1 MDWLSLCVCGTKRN
15 DGKIKKDGKR
25 KKGKKSKNNFKR
37 KGSCQA
43 PPFIVEEFLRQSQD
57 EQPKETAEK
66 EWMNGEIINCFDNRG
81 KDQISSTDQTSPSK
95 VNGSPPCRIDDHGN
109 FEESPGSSEKN
120 ASESARESRGVDY
133 YYDDEV
139 LHSRSASSI
148 ADEDERQIKDTLDEK
163 EHDEAT
169 DLDEF
174 VPRAVSIGELED
186 SSWTLEIADRQ
197 DAAPKHSIDRK
208 CGERISSR
216 INFSDEKHVKSKA
229 RPAPRKGTRNTLP
242 PIKGRARVEALDNE
256 EVQTRG
262 ETNRFGFKR
271 TVASHGN
278 EIRRKLNSCSFE
290 VRPFEDEEQGRKVK
304 TPRGEGSMIPRL
316 ASPMRREVNSL
327 KNDNDKSEIVQ
338 NGRVHSA
345 VVSGINLE
353 QHTVTVEWFERGET
367 KGKEVE
373 IDAILAL
380 NRDLNQKM
388 GPRVGSDSICALP
401 QVMNNH
407 MLASSRARHSTR
419 PSIPVKAG
427 SNRQFQVSR
436 QTGRPTN
443 IMSST
448 TSVNGHESVSGL
460 TGRRELENIPPT
472 PTTTVTQCLMTP
484 VQNRQ
489 QKQAQQQ
496 QQLQQQ
502 QQTQVENG
510 RGRRSNVVKE
520 VEKLKKNREERRQR
534 QAELKEEKEALMNL
548 DPGNPNWEFLAMI
561 REYQNSIE
569 FRPLRETDAVE
580 DHQIT
585 VCVRKRPLNKKE
597 HARKEIDVISVPSKD
612 QMVVHEPKSKVDL
625 TKYLEN
631 QIFRFD
637 YAFDETCNNEIV
649 YKYTAKPLVQTIF
662 EGGMATCFAYG
673 QTGSGKTHT
682 MGGDFNGKTQDCKKG
697 IYAMVAK
704 DVFKCLKLAKYRPL
718 NLVIS
723 ASFFEIYSGKVFDL
737 LADKEKL
744 RVLEDGKQQ
753 VQIVGLTEKVVE
765 TCDEVLKLIQ
775 HGNSARTSGQ
785 TSANSNSSRSHAVF
799 QIIARIPGT
808 HKVHGK
814 FSLIDLAGNERG
826 ADTSSANRQTRMEG
840 AEINKSLLALKECI
854 RALSRKGTHLP
865 FRASKLT
872 QVLRDSFIGEKSKT
886 CMIAMISP
894 GMSSCEH
901 SLNTLRY
908 ADRVK
913 ELAATDP
920 TEIKTSPTDDD
931 RDMKIEEQGNNSVLS
946 DSDLAQLRSLN
957 EGELSQDLY
966 TFHEAVSALQL
977 LEEEVLDTHKLVMDN
992 TTKFL
997 NDAHSVFSATHEV
1010 DYDQED
1016 TRSKT
1021 KANSIVTLNH
1031 HRSSSPTNTTI
1042 MISDD
1047 DMDNDTQT
1055 LNIAKVDT
1063 VAKNSLMSSWKDEM
1077 EHKNDFSSNNTEE
1090 DSDVLFCTPPVR
1102 SVITKKSMT
1111 TGRFG
1116 RKKSINKSMP
1126 VIERSIQ
1133 RSNTSPR
1140 IKLTTTSK
1148 KKSQKYHWSGT
1159 FRAKTSSKDV
1169 YCNTYYSPSKD
1180 KQHDMNNQLTNYNYY
1195 YEDFA
1200 KKKLASKEDI
1210 FYSNKFDPQTIH
1222 DSWID
1227 GSIGCQPCIDI
1238 CSDTFEGYN
1247 NFKDYDTDQDNGA
1260 LLAAFSD
1267 VNINLKSINMTDV
1280 DDKNMN
1286 SCDVNSLV
1294 NHSTVLYS
1302 QLTHDVNNVKEDNNL
1317 CNAKELVV
1325 PSINIKSNA
1334 KKMLNETRKKSATQ
1348 LDYYKI
1354 WYSLLFFFKNVIL
1367 FLLLPTAY
1375 IIFFIYV
1382 QENNI

>member
-1 MDWLSLCVCGTKRN
+1 MS
-15 DGKIKKDGKR
+15 
-25 KKGKKSKNNFKR
+25 
-37 KGSCQA
+37 
-43 PPFIVEEFLRQSQD
+43 
-57 EQPKETAEK
+57 
-66 EWMNGEIINCFDNRG
+66 EI
-81 KDQISSTDQTSPSK
+81 
-95 VNGSPPCRIDDHGN
+95 
-109 FEESPGSSEKN
+109 E
-120 ASESARESRGVDY
+120 
-133 YYDDEV
+133 
-139 LHSRSASSI
+139 
-148 ADEDERQIKDTLDEK
+148 
-163 EHDEAT
+163 
-169 DLDEF
+169 
-174 VPRAVSIGELED
+174 
-186 SSWTLEIADRQ
+186 DRQ
-197 DAAPKHSIDRK
+197 DAVLESSFDKKFH
-208 CGERISSR
+208 ERISSR
-216 INFSDEKHVKSKA
+216 INFSDEKQEKSKA
-229 RPAPRKGTRNTLP
+229 KAVPKKKGTNRNILP
-242 PIKGRARVEALDNE
+242 PIKGRSRTETCMDNE
-256 EVQTRG
+256 ELQVHE
-262 ETNRFGFKR
+262 ETNKFGFKR
-271 TVASHGN
+271 TAASYERN
-278 EIRRKLNSCSFE
+278 EVRRKLNSCSFE
-290 VRPFEDEEQGRKVK
+290 VRPYEDEERSGKEKGGK
-304 TPRGEGSMIPRL
+304 TMKIRGEGSMIPRL
-316 ASPMRREVNSL
+316 ASPLRQRMNSI
-327 KNDNDKSEIVQ
+327 KNDSDKSEIVE

-353 QHTVTVEWFERGET
+353 QRTVTVEWFERGET

-388 GPRVGSDSICALP
+388 GPRNETICALPQAMKIGPRDDSMCALP

-407 MLASSRARHSTR
+407 MLASSKAREPDSSAEEDEGVDESENQEEGSLGRHGGHTTRNGLATATLPVRVTSRLSHSTR

-427 SNRQFQVSR
+427 SNRQLSR
-436 QTGRPTN
+436 PTGRPTN
-443 IMSST
+443 IMST
-448 TSVNGHESVSGL
+448 TSVNGHGESVSGL

-472 PTTTVTQCLMTP
+472 PTTAATQCLMTP

-496 QQLQQQ
+496 QQQQQLQQA
-502 QQTQVENG
+502 QVENG

-520 VEKLKKNREERRQR
+520 VERLKKNREERRQR

-597 HARKEIDVISVPSKD
+597 HVRKEIDVISVPSKD

-704 DVFKCLKLAKYRPL
+704 DVFKCLKMAKYRPL

-920 TEIKTSPTDDD
+920 TEIKASPTDDD
-931 RDMKIEEQGNNSVLS
+931 RGMKIEEQGNNSVLS

-966 TFHEAVSALQL
+966 TFHEAVSALQM

-1010 DYDQED
+1010 DYDQEAYAQKWEQLLIQQRD
-1016 TRSKT
+1016 
-1021 KANSIVTLNH
+1021 ILNAALDQVSQF
-1031 HRSSSPTNTTI
+1031 RG
-1042 MISDD
+1042 
-1047 DMDNDTQT
+1047 Q
-1055 LNIAKVDT
+1055 L
-1063 VAKNSLMSSWKDEM
+1063 LQ
-1077 EHKNDFSSNNTEE
+1077 EE
-1090 DSDVLFCTPPVR
+1090 Q
-1102 SVITKKSMT
+1102 I
-1111 TGRFG
+1111 
-1116 RKKSINKSMP
+1116 
-1126 VIERSIQ
+1126 
-1133 RSNTSPR
+1133 
-1140 IKLTTTSK
+1140 
-1148 KKSQKYHWSGT
+1148 SQKMTRMRNIST
-1159 FRAKTSSKDV
+1159 R
-1169 YCNTYYSPSKD
+1169 
-1180 KQHDMNNQLTNYNYY
+1180 YN
-1195 YEDFA
+1195 
-1200 KKKLASKEDI
+1200 
-1210 FYSNKFDPQTIH
+1210 
-1222 DSWID
+1222 
-1227 GSIGCQPCIDI
+1227 
-1238 CSDTFEGYN
+1238 
-1247 NFKDYDTDQDNGA
+1247 
-1260 LLAAFSD
+1260 
-1267 VNINLKSINMTDV
+1267 
-1280 DDKNMN
+1280 
-1286 SCDVNSLV
+1286 
-1294 NHSTVLYS
+1294 
-1302 QLTHDVNNVKEDNNL
+1302 
-1317 CNAKELVV
+1317 
-1325 PSINIKSNA
+1325 
-1334 KKMLNETRKKSATQ
+1334 
-1348 LDYYKI
+1348 
-1354 WYSLLFFFKNVIL
+1354 
-1367 FLLLPTAY
+1367 
-1375 IIFFIYV
+1375 
-1382 QENNI
+1382 